1 MLPLRVPEPS
11 PQAAVGL
18 RHNLTHGE
26 EGGGGFICVQVG
38 FQLWTSPPRSLA
50 APTSPGGS
58 RSLRAFSGVKAIG
71 FQATGL
77 FFVALSAF
85 IPASIIAIA
94 LPVCPSFAP
103 AFAAARFHL
112 CVGLGWCHHSLMGLQ
127 HQAVGNRL

>member
-1 MLPLRVPEPS
+1 MVVS
-11 PQAAVGL
+11 
-18 RHNLTHGE
+18 T
-26 EGGGGFICVQVG
+26 GFIRVQVG

-71 FQATGL
+71 FQAIGL
-77 FFVALSAF
+77 FSVALSAF

-103 AFAAARFHL
+103 AFL
-112 CVGLGWCHHSLMGLQ
+112 CCITFPPLCWAGLVPPLMGLQ